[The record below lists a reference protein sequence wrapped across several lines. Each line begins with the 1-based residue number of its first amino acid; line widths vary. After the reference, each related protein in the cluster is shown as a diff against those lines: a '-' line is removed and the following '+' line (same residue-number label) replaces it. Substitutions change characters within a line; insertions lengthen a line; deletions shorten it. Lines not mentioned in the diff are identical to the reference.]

1 MHILIPAAAPP
12 GPQCQDAIAR
22 LQLPKLSALLQ
33 RLTPTV
39 PLHGQAKDLSPL
51 HERVRALAL
60 GLPTGDG
67 LVPWAAMD
75 ASALFPNGGDTNAA
89 PAAWAWI
96 TPCHWRV
103 HADHVEMADPA
114 QLALGE
120 AESRA
125 FMQAMQAYF
134 LEDGIRLHWLN
145 ASTWLAQGEVFRN
158 LPTASLE
165 RVRGAPVD
173 AWIPRQVQAKP
184 LRRLQNEMQMLLYTH
199 PLNDARSAQGLPT
212 VTSFWVS
219 GTGQLPVPP
228 APATRTS
235 APNTSQAP
243 PITVLDALQAPA
255 RQDDARAWV
264 LAWQGL
270 DAMLQ
275 EPAHITLCGENLAQT
290 FALQPLSVWGRLRR
304 RFTAPA
310 LTSLLK
316 TL

>member
-1 MHILIPAAAPP
+1 M
-12 GPQCQDAIAR
+12 AR
-22 LQLPKLSALLQ
+22 LQLPRLSTLLQ
-33 RLTPTV
+33 RLTPTEQ
-39 PLHGQAKDLSPL
+39 LRGQAKDLSPL

-60 GLPTGDG
+60 GLPIGDG

-75 ASALFPNGGDTNAA
+75 AAALFPKGGDADAA
-89 PAAWAWI
+89 SAAWAWI

-120 AESRA
+120 EESRS
-125 FMQAMQAYF
+125 FMQAMQGYF
-134 LEDGIRLHWLN
+134 LEDGIQLHWLN
-145 ASTWLAQGEVFRN
+145 ASAWLAQGEVFRD

-165 RVRGAPVD
+165 RVRGTSVD
-173 AWIPRQVQAKP
+173 TWIPRQSQAKP

-219 GTGQLPVPP
+219 GTGHLPAPP
-228 APATRTS
+228 APNSPTS
-235 APNTSQAP
+235 ATNTAKAQ
-243 PITVLDALQAPA
+243 PITVLDALQEPA

-264 LAWQGL
+264 LAWKGL

-275 EPAHITLCGENLAQT
+275 APAHITLCGENLAQT
-290 FALQPLSVWGRLRR
+290 FALQPMSVWGRLQR
-304 RFTAPA
+304 RFTAPT
-310 LTSLLK
+310 LPTLLG